1 MQQLAK
7 VSLLQG
13 WLPASLF
20 SVTGITLVLL
30 VVMRSHAG
38 KRLIHFLVQIGVAS
52 ISFVVGGGIAWL
64 VSDVFVAFGV
74 SLGWLVILSIACG
87 FGLIGFAATAV
98 VLSRGIKRFTAI
110 VAIILTLVSTALR
123 VDMVYGEYTT
133 IGSIFGMG
141 AFPQLEVERE
151 QSATASIEEWRRLAN
166 HNKLPRLPKKGIVR
180 SVRIPNTISH
190 FHART
195 ANVYLPPAALVKN
208 APKLPVMIMLAG
220 QPGSPNHF
228 FAASDIAK
236 TLDNYAKNHDGLA
249 PIVVAPDQ
257 NGATTHNSLCSDTHV
272 FGKAET
278 YLTKDVP
285 NWINKHLPVSK
296 NPKMW
301 LMGGFSQ
308 GGTCATQLVPSH
320 PNIFSSMYSAGGELA
335 PTYKNRQETIQRY
348 FNGNTKAYNKHVPEI
363 IMRRNAPLKQNY
375 YAIAGYWDPKS
386 QANQATIAMSAHRAG
401 MNVITMLAPNSGH
414 DWHTVQAGL
423 ALVIDQFC
431 KQTGIADTTPH
442 FSEYQNLEVLIHQRV
457 NRN

>member
-38 KRLIHFLVQIGVAS
+38 KRLLHFLVQIGVAS

-98 VLSRGIKRFTAI
+98 VLSRGIKRITAI
-110 VAIILTLVSTALR
+110 IAIILTLVSTALR

-228 FAASDIAK
+228 F
-236 TLDNYAKNHDGLA
+236 
-249 PIVVAPDQ
+249 
-257 NGATTHNSLCSDTHV
+257 C
-272 FGKAET
+272 
-278 YLTKDVP
+278 
-285 NWINKHLPVSK
+285 
-296 NPKMW
+296 
-301 LMGGFSQ
+301 
-308 GGTCATQLVPSH
+308 
-320 PNIFSSMYSAGGELA
+320 
-335 PTYKNRQETIQRY
+335 
-348 FNGNTKAYNKHVPEI
+348 
-363 IMRRNAPLKQNY
+363 
-375 YAIAGYWDPKS
+375 
-386 QANQATIAMSAHRAG
+386 
-401 MNVITMLAPNSGH
+401 
-414 DWHTVQAGL
+414 
-423 ALVIDQFC
+423 C
-431 KQTGIADTTPH
+431 K
-442 FSEYQNLEVLIHQRV
+442 
-457 NRN
+457 